1 MLAQQDLSTYRIS
14 SWNGAFNSNNK
25 RTLIFCQ
32 IVLFKI
38 SLGKLDTFLIDPNT
52 HGLLHLVFPIILKSS
67 DLRLVIKI
75 YSLQAPVVQWM
86 FYGCS
91 GVMFIRV

>member
-14 SWNGAFNSNNK
+14 SWNGAFNSSNK

-38 SLGKLDTFLIDPNT
+38 SLGKLDKFLIEPNT
-52 HGLLHLVFPIILKSS
+52 IWPVTLTIPHNSKGFTVNSMGQFALIKMHLP
-67 DLRLVIKI
+67 
-75 YSLQAPVVQWM
+75 
-86 FYGCS
+86 
-91 GVMFIRV
+91 